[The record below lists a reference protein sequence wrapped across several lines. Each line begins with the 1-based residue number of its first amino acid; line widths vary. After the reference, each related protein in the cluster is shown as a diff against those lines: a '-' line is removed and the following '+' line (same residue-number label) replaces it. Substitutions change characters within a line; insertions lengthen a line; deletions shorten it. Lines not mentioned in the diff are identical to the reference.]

1 MPSAEFVE
9 EVLAVVEQIPAG
21 RVMTYGD
28 VGLAIGSQ
36 APRAVGRVMALYG
49 HAVPWWRVVPAS
61 GMPPQGHASLALPH
75 YLAEGTPLRWTGGG
89 AIPGL
94 GSGGRRAAAAQTTGV
109 PASDAAASDALRRS
123 PDHYRLA
130 LSAAR
135 LPYTHEIY
143 AKIAL

>member
-1 MPSAEFVE
+1 MPSPEFIDAT
-9 EVLAVVEQIPAG
+9 LAVVARIPAG

-28 VGLAIGSQ
+28 VALAIGSS

-61 GMPPQGHASLALPH
+61 GHPPQGHAQLALPR
-75 YLAEGTPLRWTGGG
+75 YQEEGTPLRDNGG
-89 AIPGL
+89 PE
-94 GSGGRRAAAAQTTGV
+94 
-109 PASDAAASDALRRS
+109 
-123 PDHYRLA
+123 YRLR

-143 AKIAL
+143 AEVAL

>member
-1 MPSAEFVE
+1 MPSPEFVE

-28 VGLAIGSQ
+28 VGLAIGSR
-36 APRAVGRVMALYG
+36 APRAVGRVLALYG

-61 GMPPQGHASLALPH
+61 GLPPQGHAGIALPH
-75 YLAEGTPLRWTGGG
+75 YLEEGTPLRWTGGG
-89 AIPGL
+89 TIPGF
-94 GSGGRRAAAAQTTGV
+94 GSGGRRGADGQA
-109 PASDAAASDALRRS
+109 PDAGHRS
-123 PDHYRLA
+123 PTDYRLA